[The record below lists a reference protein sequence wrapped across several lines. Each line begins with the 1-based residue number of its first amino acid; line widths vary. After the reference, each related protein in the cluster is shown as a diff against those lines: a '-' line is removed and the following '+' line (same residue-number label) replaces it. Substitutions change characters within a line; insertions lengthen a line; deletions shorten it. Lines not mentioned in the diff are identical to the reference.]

1 MPVFMSGGVG
11 AANPI
16 ESVHGVETEFYDFF
30 DKDSHI
36 WDAGYESYMTPDVGS
51 IAEIDEVELELL
63 DIGSLYSEVITPCCT
78 VQAAENIHGQAAGAV
93 PPGFQS
99 TANRSEHPNEQPMPV
114 GSIAPNQSLA
124 IGSSA
129 AGDRSMDIG
138 SSATGDD
145 TSSGETHDER
155 NEILLCLKRT
165 HPRQKKH
172 SLQLLQRYKGR
183 GW

>member
-1 MPVFMSGGVG
+1 MPQSAVGDTNRTNAEVEEEVEGVGAGFELVPVFMSGGVG

-36 WDAGYESYMTPDVGS
+36 WDAGYESYMTTDVGS
-51 IAEIDEVELELL
+51 IAEIDEAELELL
-63 DIGSLYSEVITPCCT
+63 DIGSLYNEVITPCCT
-78 VQAAENIHGQAAGAV
+78 VQAAENIHGQAAGAA

-124 IGSSA
+124 ICSSAAGSSA
-129 AGDRSMDIG
+129 AGDRCRPPIPTQ
-138 SSATGDD
+138 ALFNLY
-145 TSSGETHDER
+145 ER
-155 NEILLCLKRT
+155 AK
-165 HPRQKKH
+165 
-172 SLQLLQRYKGR
+172 
-183 GW
+183 